1 MPTPSKFPTDWII
14 PPLDNV
20 LYLTGPTASGKTQI
34 AVELAD
40 ALAKKSSLVEI
51 ISVDSMAIYRG
62 MDIGTAKPSPQIRQ
76 QVTHH
81 LIDIVDP
88 TQDYSVSQFLNDA
101 HAKVAE
107 IQDRGKQP
115 VLVGGTPLYLKSL
128 ICGFFQGPPDRKSV
142 V

>member
-81 LIDIVDP
+81 LIDIRIEA
-88 TQDYSVSQFLNDA
+88 SSQF
-101 HAKVAE
+101 
-107 IQDRGKQP
+107 
-115 VLVGGTPLYLKSL
+115 SW
-128 ICGFFQGPPDRKSV
+128 V
-142 V
+142 VHRCI